1 MVDASENMGVVMVA
15 GLIMI
20 VSFSG
25 LLFSSLDMLLQ
36 FGVCLITSLAFDTL
50 IVVPILV
57 PSVAVLFGKAMFWPG
72 RLWPAKLST

>member
-36 FGVCLITSLAFDTL
+36 FGVCLIASLIFDTL

-57 PSVAVLFGKAMFWPG
+57 PSVAVLCGKAMFWPG
-72 RLWPAKLST
+72 RLWP